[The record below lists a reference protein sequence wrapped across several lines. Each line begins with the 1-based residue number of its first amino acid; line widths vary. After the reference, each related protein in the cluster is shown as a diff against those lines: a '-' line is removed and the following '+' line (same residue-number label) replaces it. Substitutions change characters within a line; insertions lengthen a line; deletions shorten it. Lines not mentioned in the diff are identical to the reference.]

1 MKSILVATD
10 FSNNAKNALKYANA
24 FAEATQHQ
32 LLLMNVYMPSVGQYS
47 PVHAIIAEE
56 TINEKSRCHKQLK
69 SLVAKYATVPTEDIV
84 AEGEAINEII
94 KTCKKSKA
102 NFIVVGTHGASGIKK
117 ALVGSNTS
125 KVIAKAEVPVIAVPE
140 KYRFQKIETIVYA
153 TDLKNTLNELKV
165 LIPIAKLLNAKIE
178 IVYLRYPWEKDITQK
193 LELEKKIKRLSYKN
207 ISIVEQK
214 ASIEKTMTD
223 QLKKYISKTKPQLL
237 AMFPSDKSW
246 FDKIFTSSKTEELA
260 YELKVPLLSIR
271 KKLVPSE

>member
-56 TINEKSRCHKQLK
+56 TMHEKSRCHKQLK
-69 SLVAKYATVPTEDIV
+69 DLKAKYVTVPAEDIV
-84 AEGEAINEII
+84 AEGEAINQIL
-94 KTCKKSKA
+94 KTSKNSKA
-102 NFIVVGTHGASGIKK
+102 NFIIVGTHGASGIKK
-117 ALVGSNTS
+117 ALIGSNTS
-125 KVIAKAEVPVIAVPE
+125 KVIAKAEVPVLAIPE
-140 KYRFQKIETIVYA
+140 KYRYQKVDTIVYA
-153 TDLKNTLNELKV
+153 TDFKNTLNELKV
-165 LIPIAKLLNAKIE
+165 LIPIAKLLNASIE
-178 IVYLRYPWEKDITQK
+178 IVYLKYAWDKNAEHKV
-193 LELEKKIKRLSYKN
+193 ELEKKIKRLSYKN

-214 ASIEKTMTD
+214 ANIDYTLND
-223 QLKKYISKTKPQLL
+223 QLKRYISKTKPQML
-237 AMFPSDKSW
+237 AMFPTDKSW

-271 KKLVPSE
+271 KKLVKTD

>member
-32 LLLMNVYMPSVGQYS
+32 LLLLNVYKPSVGQYS

-56 TINEKSRCHKQLK
+56 TMNEKSRCHQLLK
-69 SLVAKYATVPTEDIV
+69 KLKEKILTVPATDIV

-94 KTCKKSKA
+94 KTCNINKA
-102 NFIVVGTHGASGIKK
+102 NFIIVGTHGASGIKK

-125 KVIAKAEVPVIAVPE
+125 KVIAKAEVPVLAIPE

-153 TDLKNTLNELKV
+153 TDFKNTLNELKV

-178 IVYLRYPWEKDITQK
+178 IVYLRYKWDKDNEQK
-193 LELEKKIKRLSYKN
+193 VELESKIKRLSFKN
-207 ISIVEQK
+207 IAIVEQK
-214 ASIEKTMTD
+214 ATIEQTMTD
-223 QLKKYISKTKPQLL
+223 QLKKYITKTKPQML
-237 AMFPSDKSW
+237 AMFPTDKSW
-246 FDKIFTSSKTEELA
+246 FDKIFSSSKTEDLA

-271 KKLVPSE
+271 KKLVNND

>member
-56 TINEKSRCHKQLK
+56 TMNEKSRCHKQLK
-69 SLVAKYATVPTEDIV
+69 SLVAKYATVPTEEFV
-84 AEGEAINEII
+84 AEGEAITEII
-94 KTCKKSKA
+94 KTCKKSNA
-102 NFIVVGTHGASGIKK
+102 NFIIVGTHGASGIKK
-117 ALVGSNTS
+117 AFIGSNTS
-125 KVIAKAEVPVIAVPE
+125 KVIAKAEVPVIAIPE

-165 LIPIAKLLNAKIE
+165 LIPMAKLLNCAIE
-178 IVYLRYPWEKDITQK
+178 IVYLKYSWDKDIAQK
-193 LELEKKIKRLSYKN
+193 VDLEKKIKRLSFKN

-214 ASIEKTMTD
+214 ASIEKTMVD
-223 QLKKYISKTKPQLL
+223 QLKKYITKTKPQMLT
-237 AMFPSDKSW
+237 MFPSDKSW

-271 KKLVPSE
+271 KKLVPTD

>member
-56 TINEKSRCHKQLK
+56 TIHEKSRCHKQLK

-94 KTCKKSKA
+94 KSCKKSKA
-102 NFIVVGTHGASGIKK
+102 NFIIVGTHGASGIKK

-125 KVIAKAEVPVIAVPE
+125 KVIAKAEVPVIAIPE

-193 LELEKKIKRLSYKN
+193 VELEKKIKRLSYKN

-223 QLKKYISKTKPQLL
+223 QLKTYITKTKPQLL

-271 KKLVPSE
+271 KKLVPTD